1 MEQDTKRFQKM
12 AKYEI
17 KTILSN
23 VKKNPI
29 TGHYTYDEKIKAIRP
44 LLPSPMIVKVYTI
57 PN

>member
-1 MEQDTKRFQKM
+1 M